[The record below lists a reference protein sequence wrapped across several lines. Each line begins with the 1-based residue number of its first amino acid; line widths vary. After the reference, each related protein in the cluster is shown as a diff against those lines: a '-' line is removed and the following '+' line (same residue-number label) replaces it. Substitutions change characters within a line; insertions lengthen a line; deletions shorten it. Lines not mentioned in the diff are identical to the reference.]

1 MRIRYTVRAR
11 DDLRTIL
18 TYVESRSRQGATNV
32 ARAMRKSF
40 ELIGQFPQSGRLAGE
55 QGTRVL
61 PVGRYPYLIYWTV
74 EQGEVGLFT
83 FGTPRAG
90 HGIPIRTAL
99 IES

>member
-18 TYVESRSRQGATNV
+18 TYVESRSRQGAANV

-61 PVGRYPYLIYWTV
+61 PVGRHPYLIYWTV
-74 EQGEVGLFT
+74 EQGEVWIV
-83 FGTPRAG
+83 
-90 HGIPIRTAL
+90 HIRHTARRPWNPDQDRPY
-99 IES
+99 